1 MYGCTVFTFINISPQ
16 IFGGKIKLCKSNCN
30 VCLNGIMK
38 HFFINRI
45 IMT

>member
-16 IFGGKIKLCKSNCN
+16 IFSGKMKLCKSDCN

-38 HFFINRI
+38 QILLY
-45 IMT
+45 TK